1 MTKST
6 RPFSSFRVF
15 CTRWSS
21 SAGADFEADE
31 FDFLV
36 TLWNMNRANSDRPG
50 TQVTPPRYPSSY
62 LPEALESVFITDS
75 DIRHIKRKHGNSEE
89 SRGQVAIEPS
99 DFGRIPFVLNEFDT
113 CEHTDT
119 DKLGNKKFL
128 LTKSMGDTVY
138 LVTIQRGKRKL
149 EIKTMWKRRSGAS
162 C

>member
-1 MTKST
+1 MEHEKRDRVAEQTKATAYPEETLLIGAAESVWNGSDARINIGIDVGT
-6 RPFSSFRVF
+6 R
-15 CTRWSS
+15 
-21 SAGADFEADE
+21 
-31 FDFLV
+31 LV
-36 TLWNMNRANSDRPG
+36 AAMAEH
-50 TQVTPPRYPSSY
+50 
-62 LPEALESVFITDS
+62 LPEVLENVFITDS

-89 SRGQVAIEPS
+89 GRGQVAIEPS

-128 LTKSMGDTVY
+128 LTKSTGDTVY